1 MSSYNQVRT
10 RTAIV
15 DLITAQQATIMAGL
29 DAVRVTKKSEIV
41 GAFFET
47 QIRTFLADKLPVGL
61 AVTPGFIVGRDGK
74 PSSHFDGL
82 IVDTRYPY
90 LGGIDVHKYVM
101 IDSVVAAIE
110 LSSILTTRKLREIM
124 AKHNEIRTLEK
135 DRDAGRHATCFYG
148 ILGNAE
154 FGKVAIRKAMIEHSF
169 RGDIIMLSD
178 RRADEIGR
186 HCWMEP
192 KAKEPTKFVPTA
204 RRTETPLS
212 DLTAMIVQDTLF
224 ALEEPML
231 DTGHI
236 AERMN
241 SFIMWGT
248 VPPKATEET
257 TR

>member
-1 MSSYNQVRT
+1 MSSSGQDRS
-10 RTAIV
+10 RTAII
-15 DLITAQQATIMAGL
+15 DLISAQQTTILAGL

-47 QIRTFLADKLPVGL
+47 QIRAFLADKLPVGL

-74 PSSHFDGL
+74 PSSHFDAL

-110 LSSILTTRKLREIM
+110 LSSILTSRKLREIM
-124 AKHNEIRTLEK
+124 AKHNEIRRVEK
-135 DRDAGRHATCFYG
+135 DRDPDRHSTCFYG

-169 RGDIIMLSD
+169 RGDIIILSD
-178 RRADEIGR
+178 RRADKIGR
-186 HCWMEP
+186 HCWMET
-192 KAKEPTKFVPTA
+192 KADKPTEFAPAA

-212 DLTAMIVQDTLF
+212 DLTAMIVQEALF

-231 DTGHI
+231 DTRRI
-236 AERMN
+236 ADRMN

-248 VPPKATEET
+248 VPLRL
-257 TR
+257 TRE